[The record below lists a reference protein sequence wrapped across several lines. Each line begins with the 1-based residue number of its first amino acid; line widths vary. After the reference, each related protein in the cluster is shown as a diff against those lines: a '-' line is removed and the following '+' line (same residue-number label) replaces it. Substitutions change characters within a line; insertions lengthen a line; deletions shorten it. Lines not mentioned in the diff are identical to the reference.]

1 MNELIGL
8 QYQWGANPDIDKGFS
23 DCFQL
28 ACAVRRRL
36 GLHDHA
42 ESFAWAYERYDGALP
57 PIRMARWLLT
67 HARRTE
73 KPKAGCL
80 AMSNSKQAA
89 LATIS
94 NNAIICIAPR
104 GRSVSLPLSLK
115 AINNLQWFLP
125 NSDA

>member
-8 QYQWGANPDIDKGFS
+8 QYQWGANPDIDEGFS

-36 GLHDHA
+36 GLYDYA

-67 HARRTE
+67 HARRTGE
-73 KPKAGCL
+73 PKAGCL
-80 AMSNSKQAA
+80 AMSNGKQAA
-89 LATIS
+89 LATMS

-115 AINNLQWFLP
+115 AINSLQWFLP

>member
-8 QYQWGANPDIDKGFS
+8 QYKWGANPDIDKGFS

-42 ESFAWAYERYDGALP
+42 NDFAWAYERYEGTLP

-67 HARRTE
+67 HARRTRQ
-73 KPKAGCL
+73 PLRGCL
-80 AMSNSKQAA
+80 AMGNSQQAA
-89 LATIS
+89 LATITD
-94 NNAIICIAPR
+94 NAIICIAPR
-104 GRSVSLPLSLK
+104 GRSVSLPLSSK
-115 AINNLQWFLP
+115 AINSLQWFLP